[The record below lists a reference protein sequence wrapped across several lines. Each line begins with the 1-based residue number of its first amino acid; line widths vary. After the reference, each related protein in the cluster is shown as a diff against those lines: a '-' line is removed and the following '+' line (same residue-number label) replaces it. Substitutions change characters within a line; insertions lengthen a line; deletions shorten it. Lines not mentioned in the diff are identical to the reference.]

1 MSHARVVLPM
11 DDSPDMDL
19 GAPLNGLPAGST
31 MPAPFQAG
39 PQAHM
44 QGQGVGMVPDA
55 PTPTSAALDPDNQV
69 CLFLPPKP

>member
-19 GAPLNGLPAGST
+19 GAPLNGLPAGGP

-44 QGQGVGMVPDA
+44 QVQGAGMAPDVSV
-55 PTPTSAALDPDNQV
+55 PTSAALDPDNQV
-69 CLFLPPKP
+69 CFFLPP